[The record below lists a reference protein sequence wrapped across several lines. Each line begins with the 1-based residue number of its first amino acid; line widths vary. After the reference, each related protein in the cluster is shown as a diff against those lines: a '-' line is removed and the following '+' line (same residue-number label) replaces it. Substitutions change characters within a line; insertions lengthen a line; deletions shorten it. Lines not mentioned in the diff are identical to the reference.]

1 MYKAPLKEPDS
12 SLPPRCPRCGAD
24 GLPVGPETL
33 RAHLAADAVESLGDP
48 AYWCATDA
56 CPVAYFDLFER
67 SVDVDAAHG
76 LYWPKDP
83 AGPLCCCHGLT
94 VDDVDADLAEPVPLR
109 VRAVV
114 QKAGQPDAACAT
126 KSPDGRPCIARV
138 QRYYMR
144 QKQKG

>member
-1 MYKAPLKEPDS
+1 MYKASLKEPDS
-12 SLPPRCPRCGAD
+12 SLPPLCPRCGAD

-33 RAHLAADAVESLGDP
+33 RAHLTSDAAESLGEP

-67 SVDVDAAHG
+67 SVDADAAHG

-94 VDDVDADLAEPVPLR
+94 VDDVDADLAEPVPSR

-114 QKAGQPDAACAT
+114 QKAGQPDAACTT
-126 KSPDGRPCIARV
+126 KSPDGRPCVARV
-138 QRYYMR
+138 QRYYMQ